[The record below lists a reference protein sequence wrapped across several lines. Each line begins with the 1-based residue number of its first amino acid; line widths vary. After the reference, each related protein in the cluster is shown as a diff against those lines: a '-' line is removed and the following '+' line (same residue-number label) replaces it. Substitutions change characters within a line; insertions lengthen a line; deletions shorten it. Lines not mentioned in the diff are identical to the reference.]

1 MDPIEFAGQQVP
13 PGKRMR
19 FELPVARLPSGT
31 AMSLPAEVVHGMY
44 PGPRLW
50 LSAAVHGDEIVGV
63 EIIRQLLGRID
74 PHRLRGSLIAVPIVN
89 VFGFINQSRYLPD
102 RRDLNRCFPGS
113 RQGSLASRVA
123 HLFMSEIVER
133 CTHGIDFHSG
143 SNHRTNLPQIRGD
156 LNDPETRRCAE
167 TFSAPVMVNAQTRDG
182 SLRQAAAQ
190 LGKTVL
196 LFEAGEPQRF
206 DDAAI
211 RLGVEGV
218 QRVMANLGMHSSV
231 RKPKVPSTEIASSS
245 WVRAR
250 KSGIVRLEARL
261 GDRVRAKQRLAVISD
276 AFGDN
281 RALVEAQAD
290 GLVIGI
296 TNNPLVYQGEAI
308 IHIGRVAE

>member
-1 MDPIEFAGQQVP
+1 MDPLEFAGKQVP
-13 PGKRMR
+13 PGKRLR
-19 FELPVARLPSGT
+19 FDLPVARLPSGT
-31 AMSLPAEVVHGMY
+31 AMSLPVEVVHGMY

-113 RQGSLASRVA
+113 RHGSLASRVA
-123 HLFMSEIVER
+123 YLFMTEIVER

-156 LNDPETRRCAE
+156 LNDPETRRCAQ

-218 QRVMANLGMHSSV
+218 QRVMANLGMHASV
-231 RKPKVPSTEIASSS
+231 RKPKIVSTEIVASS

-261 GDRVRAKQRLAVISD
+261 GDRVRAKQRLAIISD

-281 RALVEAQAD
+281 RALVEAQVD
-290 GLVIGI
+290 GLVIGL

-308 IHIGRVAE
+308 IHIGRVSE